1 MNEELEYKR
10 ISLPLASRALQI
22 VEMGRQFPMVL
33 RCRLS
38 REQIGSKILVQP
50 QQLRIRLA
58 HFDAPELGQTFGKRA
73 KQLMSA
79 LSSPNEGS
87 CGLS

>member
-1 MNEELEYKR
+1 MRSWNTSEFPF
-10 ISLPLASRALQI
+10 PLLQEPLQI
-22 VEMGRQFPMVL
+22 VENGPPVPDGFEVPTESGTD
-33 RCRLS
+33 RL
-38 REQIGSKILVQP
+38 KILVQP